1 MTPEIGKIA
10 KQAFADSF
18 LFYLQAHY
26 YHWNVEGPDFV
37 QYHDFLGE
45 TYQQLFA
52 AVDVLAEEV
61 RALDSYAPAAH
72 RMLME
77 LTKIQ
82 DDNTIPGALEMMRRL
97 QQDNDTVMEGIVTAY
112 MSADAAGELGL
123 ANLLQDRLDIH
134 KKLNWMLRSITK

>member
-1 MTPEIGKIA
+1 MLVDDLKRVQADTFALYA
-10 KQAFADSF
+10 K
-18 LFYLQAHY
+18 AHY
-26 YHWNVEGPDFV
+26 YHWNVEGADFV
-37 QYHDFLGE
+37 QYHEFLAKVYE
-45 TYQQLFA
+45 ELFA

-82 DDNTIPGALEMMRRL
+82 DDNTIPGAVEMIRRL

>member
-1 MTPEIGKIA
+1 MLVDDLKRVQADTFALYA
-10 KQAFADSF
+10 K
-18 LFYLQAHY
+18 AHY
-26 YHWNVEGPDFV
+26 YHWNVEGADFV
-37 QYHDFLGE
+37 QYHEFLGKVYE
-45 TYQQLFA
+45 ELFA

-82 DDNTIPGALEMMRRL
+82 DDNTIPGAVEMIRRL